1 MTTDGR
7 GEATDEDF
15 DVIRQFESD
24 LHHTNYQHLIYEFE
38 VAPLPHSRAAFEL
51 LTQNRLPLAS
61 STDSSIRRVGLRT
74 KKRKSR

>member
-7 GEATDEDF
+7 EEANDEDF

-38 VAPLPHSRAAFEL
+38 VAPRFPIPGL
-51 LTQNRLPLAS
+51 LTQNRLP
-61 STDSSIRRVGLRT
+61 
-74 KKRKSR
+74 